1 MLKAA
6 IKSAARIFA
15 IVVVLLLLIGT
26 ACINSLMFH
35 PVKGKYNAMTR
46 GYVDIGTN
54 GVKVAAI
61 VYGPERGSPPSQGL
75 RRGKKA
81 IIRCHGNAEDALS
94 TLDMLEPLA
103 EAGYTVASVDYPG
116 YGLSDGSPD
125 EEGCY
130 RNVHRLYDWLIEK
143 RGFKPEDI
151 IINGFSIGTGPA
163 TELAATRPCGGL
175 ILEAPFLSAPRVV
188 TRVRLL
194 PVDPFPNLKRI
205 GAVKCRVLMIH
216 GTSDRVIPY
225 SQGQALFKLANE
237 PKRFV
242 SVEEGDHNTLVDDM
256 GFDNYYELI
265 KSFVDGDDLAA
276 KNAKGTKEGK

>member
-1 MLKAA
+1 MLKKV
-6 IKSAARIFA
+6 IKSAVRIIAAVVVMMFA
-15 IVVVLLLLIGT
+15 IGT
-26 ACINSLMFH
+26 FCINSLMFH
-35 PVKGKYNAMTR
+35 PVKPVYKATSKGV
-46 GYVDIGTN
+46 VDIGTN
-54 GVKVAAI
+54 GVRIAA
-61 VYGPERGSPPSQGL
+61 VVRGPERGSPPSQEL

-143 RGFKPEDI
+143 RGFKPEEI
-151 IINGFSIGTGPA
+151 IVDGFSIGTGPA

-175 ILEAPFLSAPRVV
+175 ILEAPFLSAPRAV

-216 GTSDRVIPY
+216 GTGDRVIPY

-242 SVEEGDHNTLVDDM
+242 SVEGGDHNSLVVDM
-256 GFDNYYELI
+256 GFENYFRVI
-265 KSFVDGDDLAA
+265 KDFVDGAGLEPRQPDM
-276 KNAKGTKEGK
+276 NGSEQ

>member
-1 MLKAA
+1 MIKDAF
-6 IKSAARIFA
+6 KSAARIIA
-15 IVVVLLLLIGT
+15 VVVVLLLLIGT
-26 ACINSLMFH
+26 GCINSLMFH
-35 PVKGKYNAMTR
+35 PVKGRYNVTTR

-61 VYGPERGSPPSQGL
+61 VYGPEH
-75 RRGKKA
+75 GKKA
-81 IIRCHGNAEDALS
+81 IIRCHGNAEDALG
-94 TLDMLEPLA
+94 TLWALKELA
-103 EAGYTVASVDYPG
+103 NYGYTVASVDYPG

-125 EEGCY
+125 EKGCY
-130 RNVHRLYDWLIEK
+130 RNVHRLYDWLVET
-143 RGFKPEDI
+143 RGFKPEEI
-151 IINGFSIGTGPA
+151 IVDGFSIGTGPA

-175 ILEAPFLSAPRVV
+175 ILEAPFLSAPRAV

-205 GAVKCRVLMIH
+205 SAVKCRVLMIH

-242 SVEEGDHNTLVDDM
+242 TVDDGDHNTLVDDM
-256 GFDNYYELI
+256 GFDNYFELI
-265 KSFVDGDDLAA
+265 REFVDDAGVEPRQPDM
-276 KNAKGTKEGK
+276 NGGEQ

>member
-1 MLKAA
+1 MIKDAF
-6 IKSAARIFA
+6 KSAARIIA
-15 IVVVLLLLIGT
+15 TVVVLLLLIGT
-26 ACINSLMFH
+26 GCINSLMFH
-35 PVKGKYNAMTR
+35 PVKGRYNATTR

-54 GVKVAAI
+54 GVKIAAI
-61 VYGPERGSPPSQGL
+61 VLGPE
-75 RRGKKA
+75 RGKKA
-81 IIRCHGNAEDALS
+81 IIRCHGNAEDAPS

-103 EAGYTVASVDYPG
+103 EAGCTVASVDYPG

-125 EEGCY
+125 EKGCY
-130 RNVHRLYDWLIEK
+130 RNVHRLYDWLVET
-143 RGFKPEDI
+143 RGFKPEEI
-151 IINGFSIGTGPA
+151 IVDGFSIGTGPA

-205 GAVKCRVLMIH
+205 GDVKCRVLMIH
-216 GTSDRVIPY
+216 GTGDRVIPY

-242 SVEEGDHNTLVDDM
+242 TVDDGDHNTLVDDM

-265 KSFVDGDDLAA
+265 KSFVDGVPVSMVDTD
-276 KNAKGTKEGK
+276 K

>member
-1 MLKAA
+1 MIKDAF
-6 IKSAARIFA
+6 KSAARIIA
-15 IVVVLLLLIGT
+15 IVAVLVLLIGT
-26 ACINSLMFH
+26 GCINSLMFH
-35 PVKGKYNAMTR
+35 PVKGGYNATTR

-61 VYGPERGSPPSQGL
+61 VLGPKHAPSQEL
-75 RRGKKA
+75 RSSKKA
-81 IIRCHGNAEDALS
+81 IIRCHGNAEDALG
-94 TLDMLEPLA
+94 TLWALKELA

-151 IINGFSIGTGPA
+151 IVDGFSIGTGPA

-205 GAVKCRVLMIH
+205 GDVKCRVLMIH
-216 GTSDRVIPY
+216 GTKDGVIPY

-242 SVEEGDHNTLVDDM
+242 SVEGGDHNTLVNDM
-256 GFDNYYELI
+256 GYANYLNMI
-265 KSFVDGDDLAA
+265 KAFVDGAGMEPRQPDM
-276 KNAKGTKEGK
+276 NRGE

>member
-1 MLKAA
+1 MLIKRLTGTDQAA
-6 IKSAARIFA
+6 
-15 IVVVLLLLIGT
+15 VY
-26 ACINSLMFH
+26 H
-35 PVKGKYNAMTR
+35 PVKGRYNATTR

-61 VYGPERGSPPSQGL
+61 VYGPEH
-75 RRGKKA
+75 GKKA

-94 TLDMLEPLA
+94 TLDMLELIA

-143 RGFKPEDI
+143 RGFKPEEI
-151 IINGFSIGTGPA
+151 IIDGFSIGTGPA

-188 TRVRLL
+188 TRVRIL

-205 GAVKCRVLMIH
+205 GDVKCRVLMIH

-237 PKRFV
+237 PKCFV
-242 SVEEGDHNTLVDDM
+242 TVEDGDHNSLPDDM
-256 GFDNYYELI
+256 GPGEYISLI
-265 KSFVDGDDLAA
+265 KEFVDGADLA
-276 KNAKGTKEGK
+276 TKKPKCEMPAALKHGDE

>member
-1 MLKAA
+1 MIKEAF
-6 IKSAARIFA
+6 KSAMRIVI
-15 IVVVLLLLIGT
+15 IVCVLILLIGT
-26 ACINSLMFH
+26 GCINSMMFH
-35 PVKGKYNAMTR
+35 PVKGGYNATTR

-61 VYGPERGSPPSQGL
+61 VYGPEHGSSPSREL
-75 RRGKKA
+75 RRGRKA
-81 IIRCHGNAEDALS
+81 IIRCHGNAEDAKG
-94 TLDMLEPLA
+94 TLWALKELA
-103 EAGYTVASVDYPG
+103 NYGYTVASVDYPG

-125 EEGCY
+125 EKGCY

-143 RGFKPEDI
+143 RGFKPEEI
-151 IINGFSIGTGPA
+151 IIDGFSIGTGPA

-205 GAVKCRVLMIH
+205 GDVKCRVMMIH
-216 GTSDRVIPY
+216 GTNDSIIPY
-225 SQGQALFKLANE
+225 SQGEALFKLANE

-242 SVEEGDHNTLVDDM
+242 TVDDGDHNTLVDDM
-256 GFDNYYELI
+256 GFDNYFELI
-265 KSFVDGDDLAA
+265 KEFVDGAGDEARQPDR
-276 KNAKGTKEGK
+276 K

>member
-1 MLKAA
+1 MIKDAF
-6 IKSAARIFA
+6 KSAAKIIA
-15 IVVVLLLLIGT
+15 IVVVLLILIGT
-26 ACINSLMFH
+26 GCINSLMFH
-35 PVKGKYNAMTR
+35 PVKGKYNATTR

-61 VYGPERGSPPSQGL
+61 VYGPEH
-75 RRGKKA
+75 GKKA

-94 TLDMLEPLA
+94 TLDMLELLA

-151 IINGFSIGTGPA
+151 IIDGFSIGTGPA

-175 ILEAPFLSAPRVV
+175 ILEAPFLSAPRAV

-205 GAVKCRVLMIH
+205 GDVKCRVLMIH

-225 SQGQALFKLANE
+225 SQGQALFRLANE

-242 SVEEGDHNTLVDDM
+242 TVDDGDHNTLVDDM

-265 KSFVDGDDLAA
+265 KGFVDE
-276 KNAKGTKEGK
+276 K

>member
-1 MLKAA
+1 MIEDI
-6 IKSAARIFA
+6 IKSAAKIIA
-15 IVVVLLLLIGT
+15 TVVVLLILIGT
-26 ACINSLMFH
+26 GCINSLMFH
-35 PVKGKYNAMTR
+35 PVKGGYNATTR

-61 VYGPERGSPPSQGL
+61 VLGSG
-75 RRGKKA
+75 RGKKA
-81 IIRCHGNAEDALS
+81 IIRCHGNAEDALG
-94 TLDMLEPLA
+94 TLWALKELA
-103 EAGYTVASVDYPG
+103 NDGYTVASVDYPG

-151 IINGFSIGTGPA
+151 IIDGFSIGTGPA

-175 ILEAPFLSAPRVV
+175 ILEAPFLSAPRAV

-205 GAVKCRVLMIH
+205 GDVKCRVLMIH
-216 GTSDRVIPY
+216 GTNDGVIPY
-225 SQGQALFKLANE
+225 SQGQELFKLANE

-242 SVEEGDHNTLVDDM
+242 TVDDGDHNTLVDDM
-256 GFDNYYELI
+256 GFDNYFELI
-265 KSFVDGDDLAA
+265 KGFVDGAGDEARKPDM
-276 KNAKGTKEGK
+276 NGGEQ

>member
-1 MLKAA
+1 MFKGLF
-6 IKSAARIFA
+6 KSAAKIIA
-15 IVVVLLLLIGT
+15 TVVVLLILIGT
-26 ACINSLMFH
+26 GCINSLMFH
-35 PVKGKYNAMTR
+35 PVKGKYNATTR

-61 VYGPERGSPPSQGL
+61 VYGPEHGSPPSQGL
-75 RRGKKA
+75 RRGKMA

-103 EAGYTVASVDYPG
+103 EAGCTVASVDYPG

-151 IINGFSIGTGPA
+151 IIDGFSIGTGPA

-205 GAVKCRVLMIH
+205 GDVKCRVLMIH
-216 GTSDRVIPY
+216 GTGDRRC
-225 SQGQALFKLANE
+225 E
-237 PKRFV
+237 V
-242 SVEEGDHNTLVDDM
+242 SRADDSWY
-256 GFDNYYELI
+256 G
-265 KSFVDGDDLAA
+265 
-276 KNAKGTKEGK
+276 